1 MYTSP
6 ATSTATYSN
15 FGWKAM
21 AMFAGIVQGVVVQIR
36 P

>member
-6 ATSTATYSN
+6 STSTATYSN
-15 FGWKAM
+15 FGWKAI
-21 AMFAGIVQGVVVQIR
+21 AMLAGMVHGVVVQIR